1 MIILHAQL
9 EKTLPGQE
17 MIKISLW
24 NNSHRCKLCLPLPEC
39 TVSPHL
45 GKESVYVEMTI
56 ELELR
61 FPTLASIQNRI
72 KKARTHKA
80 YFIVSLLNHCLDAC
94 RSVTRPCPRT
104 WLHWYSTINLE
115 DQRFDD
121 DCQRLVWGLCG
132 CSEREGGN
140 SFTNLETVSL
150 KTDRQ
155 TARQTE
161 STINDLRL
169 ELSTHAHIFSYDSKA
184 TFEPTW
190 RTDLCITEN
199 LLENITRCIC
209 PLSGTFVVLLA
220 KKNYNVS
227 IIIPKQSI
235 SKLCLKPRVFPS

>member
-1 MIILHAQL
+1 MIILHALQL

-104 WLHWYSTINLE
+104 WLHWYSTINLD

-132 CSEREGGN
+132 CSEREGAIALRTLRP
-140 SFTNLETVSL
+140 FLWRQ
-150 KTDRQ
+150 TDRQ
-155 TARQTE
+155 PDRQNQPL
-161 STINDLRL
+161 TICVLNSQHTL
-169 ELSTHAHIFSYDSKA
+169 IFSA
-184 TFEPTW
+184 TTRRRRSNRRGVRICASPRTCW
-190 RTDLCITEN
+190 RT
-199 LLENITRCIC
+199 
-209 PLSGTFVVLLA
+209 SLA
-220 KKNYNVS
+220 AS
-227 IIIPKQSI
+227 AHCRAR
-235 SKLCLKPRVFPS
+235 LWCC